1 MRKKMTLLVVLVL
14 IFSACYLFLFISGN
28 LEFVLKLR
36 VTKWLAILLTG
47 LGIAISTVIFQ
58 TITGNRILTPSIMG
72 LDSLYMLFQTALLF
86 LMGQSKLLHLGSE
99 INFVLSCGLMVVF
112 SIVFY
117 YLLFKRKGT
126 SIYLLLLVGIICG
139 TFFSSFSSFMEMLI
153 DPNEFQIVQDKSFAG
168 FGNVHQSLLFLS
180 AILMLLVFLYLGKIS
195 KYLDVLTLGKE
206 EAMNLGVSYEKVVK
220 RLLIVVAILTSI
232 ATALVGPITF
242 LGLIVSNI
250 AYQLFPTYKHRILI
264 PAAALISVLTLTFGQ
279 VLAERLFHFNTPIS
293 VIINL
298 AGGIYFLYLLLKGRK
313 LV

>member
-1 MRKKMTLLVVLVL
+1 MRKKMTLLIVLVL
-14 IFSACYLFLFISGN
+14 IFSAGYLFLFIGGN
-28 LEFVLKLR
+28 LEFALKLR
-36 VTKWLAILLTG
+36 GTKWLAILLTG
-47 LGIAISTVIFQ
+47 TSIAISTVIFQ

-72 LDSLYMLFQTALLF
+72 LDSLYMLFQTAILF
-86 LMGQSKLLHLGSE
+86 LVGQSNLIHLGSE
-99 INFVLSCGLMVVF
+99 INFVFSCGLMVVF
-112 SIVFY
+112 SICFY

-168 FGNVHQSLLFLS
+168 FGNVNSDVLLLS
-180 AILMLLVFLYLGKIS
+180 VILTGLVLLYLGKIS
-195 KYLDVLTLGKE
+195 KYLDVLVLGRE
-206 EAMNLGVSYEKVVK
+206 EAMNLGVAYEKVVK

-250 AYQLFPTYKHRILI
+250 AYQLFPTHKHRTLI

-279 VLAERLFHFNTPIS
+279 VIAERIFHFNTPIS

>member
-1 MRKKMTLLVVLVL
+1 MREKMTLLIVLVL
-14 IFSACYLFLFISGN
+14 IFSAGYLFLFIGGN
-28 LEFVLKLR
+28 LEFALKLR
-36 VTKWLAILLTG
+36 GTKWLAILLTG
-47 LGIAISTVIFQ
+47 TSIAISTVIFQ

-86 LMGQSKLLHLGSE
+86 LVGQSNLIHLGSE
-99 INFVLSCGLMVVF
+99 INFVFSCGLMVVF
-112 SIVFY
+112 SFCFY

-168 FGNVHQSLLFLS
+168 FGNVNSDVLLLS
-180 AILMLLVFLYLGKIS
+180 VILTGLVLLYLGKIS
-195 KYLDVLTLGKE
+195 KYLDVLVLGRE
-206 EAMNLGVSYEKVVK
+206 EAMNLGVAYEKVVK

-250 AYQLFPTYKHRILI
+250 AYQLFPTHKHRILI

-279 VLAERLFHFNTPIS
+279 VIAERIFHFNTPIS

>member
-1 MRKKMTLLVVLVL
+1 MRKKMTLLIVLVL
-14 IFSACYLFLFISGN
+14 IFSAGYLFLFIGGN
-28 LEFVLKLR
+28 LEFALKLR
-36 VTKWLAILLTG
+36 GTKWLAILLTG
-47 LGIAISTVIFQ
+47 TSIAISTVIFQ

-86 LMGQSKLLHLGSE
+86 LVGQSNLIHLGSE
-99 INFVLSCGLMVVF
+99 INFVFSCGLMVVF
-112 SIVFY
+112 SICFY

-168 FGNVHQSLLFLS
+168 FGNVNSDVLLLS
-180 AILMLLVFLYLGKIS
+180 VILTGLVLLYLGKIS
-195 KYLDVLTLGKE
+195 KYLDVLVLGRE
-206 EAMNLGVSYEKVVK
+206 EAMNLGVAYEKVVK

-279 VLAERLFHFNTPIS
+279 VIAERIFHFNTPIS